1 MNRFSALSLFLVLS
15 SATARIREKE
25 EQAPQQ
31 HHPRARL
38 LQTSGEKI
46 ENQYIVKL
54 LDGTDRQG
62 VMDAV
67 FADNPTAS
75 VIYEYSYAINGFAV
89 TGVAEETIM
98 SIADRFPGVVSEIE
112 EDAKAEAAQLVW
124 GLDRIDDKKGL
135 DGSFIANVDGAGV
148 DIYVMDVS
156 TATFC
161 L

>member
-75 VIYEYSYAINGFAV
+75 VIYE
-89 TGVAEETIM
+89 ETIM